1 MKLRKFFPRN
11 EKRHL
16 QFIYY
21 MSHFYQNY
29 LYSVPLKVVVFIYS
43 VKMLSFEKHVVK
55 TARSSNINYV
65 HYVLLFS
72 VDFTKYNC

>member
-1 MKLRKFFPRN
+1 
-11 EKRHL
+11 
-16 QFIYY
+16 

-55 TARSSNINYV
+55 AARSSNYIILFCCLV
-65 HYVLLFS
+65 WTLLNTTVSDSAFL
-72 VDFTKYNC
+72 KE

>member
-1 MKLRKFFPRN
+1 
-11 EKRHL
+11 
-16 QFIYY
+16 

-55 TARSSNINYV
+55 AARSSNYIIV
-65 HYVLLFS
+65 CCLVWTLLNTTVSDSAFL
-72 VDFTKYNC
+72 KE